1 MIRAFFVLALLGLS
15 ACATTLPAPEAPLP
29 QQEEWPDPNSPVAT
43 DPSETESGEDPQD
56 IEDEGEVIIAE
67 PIENLPPPPEIKAP
81 PPPPSAPPPEPVI
94 EQLTGYENLKYW
106 EDGDHSAA
114 LLAFQRSCKSWQK
127 ADPEKMLNPNLPE
140 YGRYKDW
147 APACAAASTMP
158 AEAVFARAFFE
169 QNFSP
174 VSLSGKDSDEGLL
187 TGYYEPE
194 INVRLKANSV
204 YSEPILARPS
214 DKKTQKLPRKD
225 IDALS
230 SRVIAYGRPIDVF
243 FMQVQGS
250 GRLRFKDGRA
260 IRAAYAGNN
269 GQPYKSIGS
278 VLIRRGEMT
287 KEEASKQSIE
297 RWMENNGPRAARELM
312 NQNPRYIFFAE
323 EAILDNEGP
332 RGAARVPLTA
342 RGSMAIDPRYHP
354 YGTLVWLETKL
365 PQDGNDYI
373 AQEGGLLLAMQDT
386 GSAIKGP
393 LRGDVFFG
401 PGDKAGEIA
410 GVMKHKARWTLLLP
424 KAIAD
429 AAEDIS

>member
-1 MIRAFFVLALLGLS
+1 MIRHLFALAFLGLA
-15 ACATTLPAPEAPLP
+15 ACSTTAPLP
-29 QQEEWPDPNSPVAT
+29 DARMPETAEQGPNHQAPIEPDETLPEGGFEDTEE
-43 DPSETESGEDPQD
+43 
-56 IEDEGEVIIAE
+56 EGEIIIAE
-67 PIENLPPPPEIKAP
+67 PEENLPPPPEIKAP
-81 PPPPSAPPPEPVI
+81 PPPPSAPPPEPIV
-94 EQLTGYENLKYW
+94 EQLTGYENLNYW
-106 EDGDHSAA
+106 DDTDHSAA
-114 LLAFQRSCKSWQK
+114 LMAFQRTCKSWDK
-127 ADPEKMLNPNLPE
+127 ADPKKWLNPNLPE
-140 YGRYKDW
+140 YGRYEDW
-147 APACAAASTMP
+147 AKACTDAATTP
-158 AEAVFARAFFE
+158 AEDVFARAFFE

-174 VSLSGKDSDEGLL
+174 VSLSGEDSDEGLL

-194 INVRLKANSV
+194 INVRLKADSV
-204 YSEPILARPS
+204 YSEPILARPT
-214 DKKTQKLPRKD
+214 DKTVLSLPRKE

-250 GRLRFKDGRA
+250 GRLRYKDGRA

-269 GQPYKSIGS
+269 GKRYRSIGS

-323 EAILDNEGP
+323 QAILRDEGP
-332 RGAARVPLTA
+332 RGAMRVPLTA
-342 RGSMAIDPRYHP
+342 KGSMAIDPRYHP

-365 PQDGNDYI
+365 PKSGKDFQGEPSGI
-373 AQEGGLLLAMQDT
+373 LLTMQDT

-401 PGDKAGEIA
+401 PGPDAGEIA
-410 GVMKHKARWTLLLP
+410 GVMKHKARWTILLP
-424 KAIAD
+424 KPIAPKPGGL
-429 AAEDIS
+429 S